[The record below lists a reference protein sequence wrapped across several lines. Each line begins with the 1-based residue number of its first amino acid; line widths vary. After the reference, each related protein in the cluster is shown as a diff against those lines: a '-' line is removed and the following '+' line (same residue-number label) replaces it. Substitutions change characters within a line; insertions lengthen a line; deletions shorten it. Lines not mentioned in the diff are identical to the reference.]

1 MTRPSAPRGEEGLI
15 LINVLLFVAIA
26 SGLVLLMVNR
36 EELALDGALR
46 MREASRAAAI
56 VRGGEL
62 SALTALRRDAEEAPE
77 ADHRGEPWAAVAESG
92 IAIEGGTFDLAVAD
106 AEGRFNINNV
116 RSGQSAAV
124 ILFES
129 IARDAG
135 LTPEQIVQAIGY
147 VRAAGPV
154 TDLRPIRL
162 VGLEPGAADRLATM
176 VTALPAETQ
185 ISLNAAGRELLTLML
200 RDPVVVE
207 RLLAVRDRRGF
218 IDAEDLTREGLTM
231 PPGTRFASDHFWV
244 RTRAR
249 IGGTSQQGAA
259 LIERRKRED
268 GTPETVV
275 VERWRGAAIP
285 PDAPEFPAAK

>member
-1 MTRPSAPRGEEGLI
+1 MKPIRAGEEGLI
-15 LINVLLFVAIA
+15 LVNVLLFVAIA

-62 SALTALRRDAEEAPE
+62 SALTALRRDAEDAPE
-77 ADHRGEPWAAVAESG
+77 VDHRAEPWAAVAQRN
-92 IAIEGGTFDLAVAD
+92 IPIEGGGSFDLAVAD

-116 RSGQSAAV
+116 RSGESSAV

-135 LTPEQIVQAIGY
+135 MTPEQIVQAIGY

-162 VGLEPGAADRLATM
+162 AGLNPATADRLGRM
-176 VTALPAETQ
+176 VTALPVQTQ
-185 ISLNAAGRELLTLML
+185 INLNAAGRELMTLLL
-200 RDPVVVE
+200 RDPVAVE
-207 RLLAVRDRRGF
+207 RLLAVRERKGFLDR
-218 IDAEDLTREGLTM
+218 DDLSRENLMM
-231 PPGTRFASDHFWV
+231 PPGLRLASDHFWV
-244 RTRAR
+244 RTRASV
-249 IGGTSQQGAA
+249 GSTSQQGAA
-259 LIERRKRED
+259 LIERRKRDD
-268 GTPETVV
+268 GTRETVV
-275 VERWRGAAIP
+275 VERWRGAAMP
-285 PDAPEFPAAK
+285 PDVPEFPAAR